1 MMSVWA
7 TVEMYDEVLNV
18 IGRSGISF
26 CCVVDDGGEE
36 EEESGGDV
44 CSGTAQEVSE
54 SGTIF
59 LFRC

>member
-26 CCVVDDGGEE
+26 CCVVVDDGEDEE
-36 EEESGGDV
+36 
-44 CSGTAQEVSE
+44 EVSE
-54 SGTIF
+54 GSGSGSGGELLSF
-59 LFRC
+59 S